1 MIRIQEAKVRSYCR
15 IIKLINQ
22 KSLPPKWG
30 FPLNVQIQAEGIG
43 SGVLAIKT
51 VFFHITFGFFVC
63 TQDAAQQEL
72 NEQKQQY
79 EEKVTHLHEAMVLEA
94 FVHVEL
100 ISVCHSGVWINKF
113 SERSIYQLFSY
124 WNRSINI
131 LSPGPSYN
139 KIICP
144 LTLKSVDEILLCY
157 HSNET
162 SSAVLSHG
170 TVYLVCSSNFWV
182 CGWNPRVLPFKWN
195 LFSGTF
201 LCYHLFSMFF

>member
-22 KSLPPKWG
+22 KPLPPKWG
-30 FPLNVQIQAEGIG
+30 FPLNVQIKAEGIG

-51 VFFHITFGFFVC
+51 FHITFGFFVC

-100 ISVCHSGVWINKF
+100 ISVCRSGVWINKF

-124 WNRSINI
+124 WNGSINI

-144 LTLKSVDEILLCY
+144 LTLKSV
-157 HSNET
+157 
-162 SSAVLSHG
+162 
-170 TVYLVCSSNFWV
+170 
-182 CGWNPRVLPFKWN
+182 WNSVVLPFKWN
-195 LFSGTF
+195 LFSSTF
-201 LCYHLFSMFF
+201 TWYCLFSM